1 MKKFI
6 IILLIFLCG
15 CSSTQ
20 IRQEI
25 FGMNRQDVEMA
36 EKKFEEVFDLGVEAC
51 FDKILKSI
59 KDSGA
64 NVHKQDRKDYFIV
77 AYQFNLVFKPSID
90 TTEVGILLKPG
101 AENKTRVIVA
111 SGNYYLAQFV
121 SGKLFKELKQK
132 K

>member
-6 IILLIFLCG
+6 VILLIFLCG
-15 CSSTQ
+15 CSRMQ
-20 IRQEI
+20 MRQEI
-25 FGMNRQDVEMA
+25 FGMSRQDVEIA
-36 EKKFEEVFDLGVEAC
+36 EKKFEEVFDIGVESC
-51 FDKILKSI
+51 FDKVLKNI
-59 KDSGA
+59 KDNSA
-64 NVHKQDRKDYFIV
+64 VIQKEDRKDNFIV
-77 AYQFNLVFKPSID
+77 AYRFNLVFKPSID
-90 TTEVGILLKPG
+90 TTEVGILLKPE